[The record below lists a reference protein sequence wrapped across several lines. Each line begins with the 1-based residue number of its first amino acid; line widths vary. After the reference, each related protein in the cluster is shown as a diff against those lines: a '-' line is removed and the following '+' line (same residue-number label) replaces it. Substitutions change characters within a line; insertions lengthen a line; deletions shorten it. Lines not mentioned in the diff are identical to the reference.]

1 MRNKGDKANKRL
13 GNERLGWV
21 NKRLGWVRNKN
32 TGLKFYRARDNEEY
46 TGEIAYVKYLQE
58 QQEKKEETA
67 FPARPNKR
75 KKLSSATVGSDSN
88 SGGSEIGFEPKPKS
102 AKSGKRLKTRHS
114 SFSSSPS
121 SSPSPSSSSSSSS
134 PSSASPSCSKSL
146 IKKCDDFIQKSALNS
161 SSQVGNDSS
170 HFAAIGKKTHVESK
184 LLSSVAASLSDNP
197 KCDRTLVAEVN
208 STYTGTDKQQRSN
221 VFILRLSLALSLSL
235 SLSFFSL
242 FSCT

>member
-134 PSSASPSCSKSL
+134 SSPSSASPSCSNSL

-208 STYTGTDKQQRSN
+208 STQEQTNSN
-221 VFILRLSLALSLSL
+221 AAMCSFSVSFLLSLSL
-235 SLSFFSL
+235 SLFFSL